1 MASRMIT
8 FPLRKKV
15 SKYVVINTLYR
26 NIVYNKKFQGALKGA
41 ILMYKQ
47 YHITGYNFE
56 DDVNDFAYVADNVA

>member
-1 MASRMIT
+1 MQVILLIDILNERYSFIT
-8 FPLRKKV
+8 KKII
-15 SKYVVINTLYR
+15 SKYFVQQ
-26 NIVYNKKFQGALKGA
+26 KFQGALKWA